1 MNKVEKISMNRIGQI
16 LKEKGLKQ
24 NWLAIQLGMT
34 TVMISLYVQNKR
46 QPKLE
51 TLLKISKILK
61 IEVTQLIDQNSI

>member
-1 MNKVEKISMNRIGQI
+1 MNKIGEL
-16 LKEKGLKQ
+16 LKNKGLKQ
-24 NWLAIQLGMT
+24 KWLATQLGMT

-61 IEVTQLIDQNSI
+61 IEVTELIDQNSI

>member
-1 MNKVEKISMNRIGQI
+1 MNRIGEH
-16 LKEKGLKQ
+16 LKLKGQKQ
-24 NWLAIQLGMT
+24 KWLASQLGMT

-51 TLLKISKILK
+51 TLLKISKILN

>member
-1 MNKVEKISMNRIGQI
+1 MNKIGEL
-16 LKEKGLKQ
+16 LKNKGVKQ
-24 NWLAIQLGMT
+24 KWLATQLGMT

-61 IEVTQLIDQNSI
+61 IEVTELIDQNSI